1 MGPHMNQVVVESM
14 QWSALNHIADLTPI
28 NDGDADCLSEIRQV
42 LAKHSKLERFG
53 VSLLHSHFDLADD
66 EMLLETTDVEKREHY
81 VRPVKKS
88 FLAEN
93 GIEAQTT
100 VVGFDSRGFHQICG
114 CNPRSSGH
122 FHL

>member
-1 MGPHMNQVVVESM
+1 MQQQVIVESM
-14 QWSALNHIADLTPI
+14 QWNSLSHIADVKPI
-28 NDGDADCLSEIRQV
+28 GDSDAACLEEVRQV
-42 LAKHSKLERFG
+42 LLKHGQVERFG
-53 VSLLHSHFDLADD
+53 ISLLHSHFDVADD
-66 EMLLETTDVEKREHY
+66 EMLLETTDMEKREHW

-93 GIEAQTT
+93 GITALST
-100 VVGFDSRGFHQICG
+100 VIGFDKKGYHQICG